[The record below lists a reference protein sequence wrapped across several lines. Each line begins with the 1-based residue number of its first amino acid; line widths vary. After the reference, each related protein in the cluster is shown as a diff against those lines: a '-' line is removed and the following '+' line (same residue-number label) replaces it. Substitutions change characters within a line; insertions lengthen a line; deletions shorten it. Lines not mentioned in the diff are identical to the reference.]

1 MKAIEFDILRREDGS
16 SEFEEFLNSLPDKDA
31 VKLVA
36 VIHKTE
42 QYGMA
47 VAMRQ
52 QWVKR
57 LRNGICE
64 LRSRQGGNI
73 QRALYFH
80 ERGDRYIITH
90 GFTKKTNKTPP
101 SEIEKAERLM
111 RNYEKGSTG
120 L

>member
-42 QYGMA
+42 QYGMT

-80 ERGDRYIITH
+80 ERDDRYIITH

-101 SEIEKAERLM
+101 SEI
-111 RNYEKGSTG
+111 G
-120 L
+120 